1 VPKISLKIIDNKII
15 LTNKKGIKKMTISKK
30 HYIAISN
37 IIRSNYD
44 KTNNKGEYEPSIN
57 TNIISDLATYFKD
70 ENLKRLDNVKGARFT
85 FDQVKFVTACF
96 PSRHEDSIK
105 AINKID
111 HKKIDDEIKLLK
123 AENQFNKDC
132 ADQYKKQARV
142 LQSKVKTY
150 EQDIDKGIYV
160 YDENCHCNKCKQQR
174 LNKN

>member
-1 VPKISLKIIDNKII
+1 
-15 LTNKKGIKKMTISKK
+15 MTISKK

-37 IIRSNYD
+37 IIRNNYD

-85 FDQVKFVTACF
+85 FDQVKFVLACF

-111 HKKIDDEIKLLK
+111 HKKTDDEIKVLK
-123 AENQFNKDC
+123 
-132 ADQYKKQARV
+132 
-142 LQSKVKTY
+142 SKVKTY
-150 EQDIDKGIYV
+150 EQDIVEANRKKLRSKLRSSNDLSKSKSIW
-160 YDENCHCNKCKQQR
+160 
-174 LNKN
+174 

>member
-1 VPKISLKIIDNKII
+1 
-15 LTNKKGIKKMTISKK
+15 MTISKK

-37 IIRSNYD
+37 IIRNNYD

-85 FDQVKFVTACF
+85 FDQVKFVLACF

-111 HKKIDDEIKLLK
+111 HKKTDDEIKVLK
-123 AENQFNKDC
+123 
-132 ADQYKKQARV
+132 
-142 LQSKVKTY
+142 SKVKTY
-150 EQDIDKGIYV
+150 EQDIVEANRK
-160 YDENCHCNKCKQQR
+160 KLRSR
-174 LNKN
+174 LRSSNDLSKSKSIW

>member
-1 VPKISLKIIDNKII
+1 
-15 LTNKKGIKKMTISKK
+15 MTISKK

-37 IIRSNYD
+37 IIRNNYD

-70 ENLKRLDNVKGARFT
+70 ENLKRLDNVKRARLS

-111 HKKIDDEIKLLK
+111 HKKTDDEIKVLK
-123 AENQFNKDC
+123 
-132 ADQYKKQARV
+132 
-142 LQSKVKTY
+142 SKVKCY
-150 EQDIDKGIYV
+150 EQDIDKNNLDSFDKI
-160 YDENCHCNKCKQQR
+160 DHLEKHLLADQE
-174 LNKN
+174 